1 MARWSN
7 KAGRS
12 VETYAHIYQGAREQ
26 LRGRPARTFNTHNRS
41 TALSLGATKRS
52 AVSAVWHLAVLLSG
66 VCALAPASVAA
77 QGIRYHL
84 RPAATWTEWDGAL
97 GLENGRF
104 LGGMAGIGFGRY
116 VDLTGFY
123 LRSDNRWTNLS
134 SIPFAAE
141 EGKPLTDQ
149 SVDIVSYGSELSI
162 GLASGSL
169 VPLLMGGGG
178 ILRFRPAAGEEIQR
192 IQLKYGLGFRTL
204 LTDALEAEVMLER
217 NRYYLDSLDRARP
230 VSEGDPAFSE
240 DPDADALRRN
250 LAVRVG
256 LGLRL
261 EGVDYNQVRDLDR
274 TGMHTGSRLSLEPFG
289 GLQTFDAGLGINHQS
304 IAGFRAGFD
313 LGPFLGLRGF
323 WWRGVNDDFDAW
335 EGVEGYG
342 GEAQFKLSSD
352 AEVSPHLLAGGGKMV
367 FAPDFS
373 EGGADVSADRKALI
387 LGGGLDL
394 RFGPRLLLSA
404 TARDYIVAGS
414 GFGDTP
420 PDLQDVQD
428 PRQLAHNWQMS
439 VGLKIL
445 VGGDTRPSRAE
456 AARRGAVAAPMT
468 RGEAVPA
475 GDKQTEQTRLQ
486 AGTQAG
492 LVPEQ
497 MVIRVP
503 GSDEPLIV
511 SNSVATPPIIVIPVG
526 IPAYDLPDGAED
538 TPATAGADV
547 MTLADF
553 RDLLRAEIAR
563 VTASN
568 NPATASSGTGVSQAD
583 LKAVETRLAELLK
596 SRLDDIQR
604 RLDEIARTGAETRLK
619 SRLDDMQRRLD
630 EIARTKAA
638 ADTLPDEP
646 NAGVEASVFGRTGL
660 DSSLGFPSQELR
672 PYTAIQFSRHWQWV
686 FGFAWDRGPS
696 DILDAFNIVP
706 EVALGLGQGKPTYMA
721 SGNLQYRFPWV
732 FERDSFWISPVA
744 SFGLGLLKQD
754 GTGLVL
760 NASYGIH
767 VQLRR
772 DHWDGVPP
780 VNLYVAHQG
789 VGLFRRDRLIV
800 GLSLER

>member
-1 MARWSN
+1 M
-7 KAGRS
+7 
-12 VETYAHIYQGAREQ
+12 
-26 LRGRPARTFNTHNRS
+26 
-41 TALSLGATKRS
+41 SLGATRRP
-52 AVSAVWHLAVLLSG
+52 AVWYLAVLLSG

-97 GLENGRF
+97 SLEHGRF

-134 SIPFAAE
+134 SVPFVAE

-204 LTDALEAEVMLER
+204 LTDAVEAEVMLER
-217 NRYYLDSLDRARP
+217 SRYHLDPPARAVP
-230 VSEGDPAFSE
+230 VSNGDPAVPE
-240 DPDADALRRN
+240 DTDADALRRN

-261 EGVDYNQVRDLDR
+261 GEVGYNQVRNLDR
-274 TGMHTGSRLSLEPFG
+274 TGARLSFEPFG
-289 GLQTFDAGLGINHQS
+289 GLQTFDASLGINHQS

-323 WWRGVNDDFDAW
+323 WWRGVNDGFDAW

-342 GEAQFKLSSD
+342 GEAQFNLGSD
-352 AEVSPHLLAGGGKMV
+352 PWFSPHLLAGGGRMV

-373 EGGADVSADRKALI
+373 AGGADVPADREALI
-387 LGGGLDL
+387 LGGGLDARL
-394 RFGPRLLLSA
+394 GPRLLLSA
-404 TARDYIVAGS
+404 TARDYIVTGS

-420 PDLQDVQD
+420 PDLQDVQE
-428 PRQLAHNWQMS
+428 PQQLAHNWQMS
-439 VGLKIL
+439 IGLKIL

-456 AARRGAVAAPMT
+456 AARRGEIATAPMT
-468 RGEAVPA
+468 RGKAVPVK
-475 GDKQTEQTRLQ
+475 DERTEQTQPQ
-486 AGTQAG
+486 AGTQ
-492 LVPEQ
+492 PEQ

-511 SNSVATPPIIVIPVG
+511 SNPVAAPPIIVIPIG
-526 IPAYDLPDGAED
+526 IPGEAED
-538 TPATAGADV
+538 TPPTAGADV

-553 RDLLRAEIAR
+553 RDLLRAELAH
-563 VTASN
+563 VTALSS
-568 NPATASSGTGVSQAD
+568 PATAAPGTGVSQAD

-596 SRLDDIQR
+596 SRLDDMQR
-604 RLDEIARTGAETRLK
+604 KLDEIARTKAADTRLK
-619 SRLDDMQRRLD
+619 SRLDDMQRKLD
-630 EIARTKAA
+630 EIIRTKAA
-638 ADTLPDEP
+638 VADTLP
-646 NAGVEASVFGRTGL
+646 AKALVFGHTGL
-660 DSSLGFPSQELR
+660 DFSLGFPSQELR

-686 FGFAWDRGPS
+686 AGFAWDRGPS

-706 EVALGLGQGKPTYMA
+706 EVALGFGQGKPTWMA
-721 SGNLQYRFPWV
+721 AGNLQYRFPWV
-732 FERDSFWISPVA
+732 FERDSFWISPVT
-744 SFGLGLLKQD
+744 SFGLGLLNQD

-772 DHWDGVPP
+772 DRGDGSPP

-789 VGLFRRDRLIV
+789 IGLFRRDRLIF

>member
-7 KAGRS
+7 KAERS
-12 VETYAHIYQGAREQ
+12 VETYALIYQGAREQ
-26 LRGRPARTFNTHNRS
+26 LRVRPARTFNTHNRS
-41 TALSLGATKRS
+41 TALSLGDTRRS
-52 AVSAVWHLAVLLSG
+52 AISAIWYLAVFLSG
-66 VCALAPASVAA
+66 IYALAPASVAA
-77 QGIRYHL
+77 QGIHYHL
-84 RPAATWTEWDGAL
+84 RPTATWTEWDGAL
-97 GLENGRF
+97 GLEHGRF
-104 LGGMAGIGFGRY
+104 LGGMVGFGFGQY

-123 LRSDNRWTNLS
+123 MRSDNRWTNLS
-134 SIPFAAE
+134 SVPLAAE
-141 EGKPLTDQ
+141 EEKPLTDQ

-178 ILRFRPAAGEEIQR
+178 ILRFRPAAGEDIQR

-204 LTDALEAEVMLER
+204 LTDELEAEVMLER
-217 NRYYLDSLDRARP
+217 SRYHLNPLDRVVP
-230 VSEGDPAFSE
+230 ISNGDPAFPE
-240 DPDADALRRN
+240 DPDVGALRRN

-261 EGVDYNQVRDLDR
+261 GGVDYNQVRDLDR
-274 TGMHTGSRLSLEPFG
+274 TGSRLLLEPFG

-323 WWRGVNDDFDAW
+323 WWRGVNDGFDAW

-342 GEAQFKLSSD
+342 GEAQFNLGSD
-352 AEVSPHLLAGGGKMV
+352 PWFSPHLLAGGGRMV

-373 EGGADVSADRKALI
+373 EGRTDVPADREALV
-387 LGGGLDL
+387 LGGGVDV
-394 RFGPRLLLSA
+394 RFGPRLHLSA
-404 TARDYIVAGS
+404 AARDYIVTGP
-414 GFGDTP
+414 GFGDAP
-420 PDLQDVQD
+420 PALQDVKD
-428 PRQLAHNWQMS
+428 PRQLVHNWQMS

-445 VGGDTRPSRAE
+445 VGGDTRPSRAK
-456 AARRGAVAAPMT
+456 AARRGEVAAPIT

-475 GDKQTEQTRLQ
+475 EDERAGQTRLQ
-486 AGTQAG
+486 AGTQ
-492 LVPEQ
+492 PEQ
-497 MVIRVP
+497 VVIRVP
-503 GSDEPLIV
+503 GNDEPLIV
-511 SNSVATPPIIVIPVG
+511 SNPAAAPPIIVIPIG
-526 IPAYDLPDGAED
+526 IPAYGLPGGAED

-563 VTASN
+563 VTASS
-568 NPATASSGTGVSQAD
+568 PATAPPSTGVSQA
-583 LKAVETRLAELLK
+583 AFEAAETRLAEL
-596 SRLDDIQR
+596 
-604 RLDEIARTGAETRLK
+604 LK

-630 EIARTKAA
+630 EIARTETTAEIRLTELKSHLDDMQRRLDEIARTEAAA
-638 ADTLPDEP
+638 ADTLPTEP
-646 NAGVEASVFGRTGL
+646 DAGVEAPVFGRTGL

-706 EVALGLGQGKPTYMA
+706 EVALGFGQGKPTYMA

-732 FERDSFWISPVA
+732 FERDSFWVSPVT
-744 SFGLGLLKQD
+744 SFGLGLLNQD
-754 GTGLVL
+754 GTELVL

-772 DHWDGVPP
+772 DRWDGISP

-789 VGLFRRDRLIV
+789 VGLFRRDRLIF

>member
-1 MARWSN
+1 M
-7 KAGRS
+7 
-12 VETYAHIYQGAREQ
+12 
-26 LRGRPARTFNTHNRS
+26 RTLDQVRRLDGGSPLVFTHNRS
-41 TALSLGATKRS
+41 TALSLGATRIS
-52 AVSAVWHLAVLLSG
+52 AVSAIWYLAVFLSG
-66 VCALAPASVAA
+66 VYALAPASVAA

-97 GLENGRF
+97 DLEHGRF

-134 SIPFAAE
+134 TIPFAAE
-141 EGKPLTDQ
+141 EEKPLTDQ

-204 LTDALEAEVMLER
+204 LTDELEAEVMLER
-217 NRYYLDSLDRARP
+217 NRYHLDPLDRAVP
-230 VSEGDPAFSE
+230 VSDGDPAVLE

-261 EGVDYNQVRDLDR
+261 DGGDYNQGRDLDR
-274 TGMHTGSRLSLEPFG
+274 TGTRTGSRLSFEPFG

-323 WWRGVNDDFDAW
+323 WWRGVNDGFDAW

-342 GEAQFKLSSD
+342 GEAQFNLGSD
-352 AEVSPHLLAGGGKMV
+352 AEVSPHLLAGGGRMV

-373 EGGADVSADRKALI
+373 AGGADVPADREALI
-387 LGGGLDL
+387 LGGGVDV
-394 RFGPRLLLSA
+394 RFGPRLHLSA
-404 TARDYIVAGS
+404 AARDYIVTGS
-414 GFGDTP
+414 GFGDILP
-420 PDLQDVQD
+420 NLQDVED
-428 PRQLAHNWQMS
+428 PQQLAHNWQMS

-445 VGGDTRPSRAE
+445 MGGNTRPSRAE
-456 AARRGAVAAPMT
+456 PARRGEIAAAPMT
-468 RGEAVPA
+468 REEAIPA
-475 GDKQTEQTRLQ
+475 EDEQAGQTQLQ
-486 AGTQAG
+486 AGIQAG
-492 LVPEQ
+492 LVPEPV
-497 MVIRVP
+497 VIRVP
-503 GSDEPLIV
+503 GNNEPRIV
-511 SNSVATPPIIVIPVG
+511 SNPAAAPPIIVIPIG
-526 IPAYDLPDGAED
+526 IPAYGLPGGAED
-538 TPATAGADV
+538 APATADADM

-553 RDLLRAEIAR
+553 RDLLRAEIAH
-563 VTASN
+563 VIALSS
-568 NPATASSGTGVSQAD
+568 PATASPGTGVSQA
-583 LKAVETRLAELLK
+583 AFEA
-596 SRLDDIQR
+596 
-604 RLDEIARTGAETRLK
+604 AETRVELLK

-630 EIARTKAA
+630 EIARTEAAA
-638 ADTLPDEP
+638 ADTLPAEP
-646 NAGVEASVFGRTGL
+646 DAGVEAPVFGRTGL
-660 DSSLGFPSQELR
+660 DSSLEFPSRELR

-706 EVALGLGQGKPTYMA
+706 EVALGFGQGKPTWMV

-732 FERDSFWISPVA
+732 FERDSFWISPVT
-744 SFGLGLLKQD
+744 SFGLGLLNQD
-754 GTGLVL
+754 GTELVL

-767 VQLRR
+767 MQLRR
-772 DHWDGVPP
+772 DHWDGISL

-789 VGLFRRDRLIV
+789 VGLFRRDRLIF

>member
-1 MARWSN
+1 MS
-7 KAGRS
+7 
-12 VETYAHIYQGAREQ
+12 
-26 LRGRPARTFNTHNRS
+26 LRVTR
-41 TALSLGATKRS
+41 RS
-52 AVSAVWHLAVLLSG
+52 AVSAVWHLAVFLSG
-66 VCALAPASVAA
+66 VYALAPASVAA

-84 RPAATWTEWDGAL
+84 RPAATWTQWDDAL
-97 GLENGRF
+97 GLEHGRF

-123 LRSDNRWTNLS
+123 MRSDNRWTNLP

-141 EGKPLTDQ
+141 EEKPLTDQ

-178 ILRFRPAAGEEIQR
+178 ILRFRPATGEEIQR

-217 NRYYLDSLDRARP
+217 SRYHLDPLDWAVP
-230 VSEGDPAFSE
+230 VSAGDSAVSE
-240 DPDADALRRN
+240 TGTDALRRN

-261 EGVDYNQVRDLDR
+261 GAVDYNQVRDLDR
-274 TGMHTGSRLSLEPFG
+274 TGSRLSFEPFG
-289 GLQTFDAGLGINHQS
+289 GLQTFDASLGINHQS

-323 WWRGVNDDFDAW
+323 WWRGVNDGFDAW

-342 GEAQFKLSSD
+342 GEAQFNLGSD
-352 AEVSPHLLAGGGKMV
+352 PWFSPHLLAGGGKMV

-373 EGGADVSADRKALI
+373 EGGADVPADREALI
-387 LGGGLDL
+387 LGGGVDI
-394 RFGPRLLLSA
+394 RFGPRLHLSA
-404 TARDYIVAGS
+404 TARDYIVTGS
-414 GFGDTP
+414 GFGDAP

-456 AARRGAVAAPMT
+456 AARRGEVAAPMT
-468 RGEAVPA
+468 RGAAAPA
-475 GDKQTEQTRLQ
+475 EDERTGQTRLQ
-486 AGTQAG
+486 AGTQ
-492 LVPEQ
+492 PEQ
-497 MVIRVP
+497 VVIRVP
-503 GSDEPLIV
+503 GNDEPLIV
-511 SNSVATPPIIVIPVG
+511 SNPGAAPPIIVIPIG
-526 IPAYDLPDGAED
+526 IPAHGLPGEAKD

-563 VTASN
+563 VAALN
-568 NPATASSGTGVSQAD
+568 NPATASPGTGVSQAD
-583 LKAVETRLAELLK
+583 LRAAETRLAELLK
-596 SRLDDIQR
+596 SRLDDMQR
-604 RLDEIARTGAETRLK
+604 KLDEITRTKATETRLK
-619 SRLDDMQRRLD
+619 SRLDDMQRKLD
-630 EIARTKAA
+630 EIARMKAV
-638 ADTLPDEP
+638 ADTLPAKPD
-646 NAGVEASVFGRTGL
+646 AGVGAPVFGHTGL
-660 DSSLGFPSQELR
+660 DSSLGFPSRELR

-686 FGFAWDRGPS
+686 AGFAWDRGLSNTFKP
-696 DILDAFNIVP
+696 FNIVP
-706 EVALGLGQGKPTYMA
+706 EVALGFGQGKPTWMA
-721 SGNLQYRFPWV
+721 SGNFQYRFPWV
-732 FERDSFWISPVA
+732 FERDSFWISPVT
-744 SFGLGLLKQD
+744 SLGLGLLNQD

-772 DHWDGVPP
+772 ARGDGTPP
-780 VNLYVAHQG
+780 VNLYIAHQG
-789 VGLFRRDRLIV
+789 IGLFRRDRLIF

>member
-1 MARWSN
+1 MR
-7 KAGRS
+7 
-12 VETYAHIYQGAREQ
+12 
-26 LRGRPARTFNTHNRS
+26 
-41 TALSLGATKRS
+41 
-52 AVSAVWHLAVLLSG
+52 SAVWHLAVFLSG
-66 VCALAPASVAA
+66 VYALAPASAAA

-84 RPAATWTEWDGAL
+84 RPAATWTQWDGAL
-97 GLENGRF
+97 GLEHGRF

-123 LRSDNRWTNLS
+123 LRTDNRWTNLS
-134 SIPFAAE
+134 SVPFASE
-141 EGKPLTDQ
+141 EQKPRTDQ
-149 SVDIVSYGSELSI
+149 SVDIASYGSELSI

-178 ILRFRPAAGEEIQR
+178 ILRFRPVAGEEIQR

-217 NRYYLDSLDRARP
+217 SRYHLDPLDRAGP
-230 VSEGDPAFSE
+230 VSDDDSAFPE

-261 EGVDYNQVRDLDR
+261 GGMDYNQVRDSDR
-274 TGMHTGSRLSLEPFG
+274 TGMHTDQSLTSISRLSFEPFG
-289 GLQTFDAGLGINHQS
+289 GLQMFDAGLGINHQS

-342 GEAQFKLSSD
+342 GEAQFNLNSD
-352 AEVSPHLLAGGGKMV
+352 AEVSPHLLAGGGRMV
-367 FAPDFS
+367 FAPDFGA
-373 EGGADVSADRKALI
+373 EGADVPADRKMLV
-387 LGGGLDL
+387 LGGGLDARL
-394 RFGPRLLLSA
+394 GPRLLLSA
-404 TARDYIVAGS
+404 TARDYIVPGS
-414 GFGDTP
+414 DFGDTP

-445 VGGDTRPSRAE
+445 MGGDTRRS
-456 AARRGAVAAPMT
+456 GAVAAPMT
-468 RGEAVPA
+468 RGEAVPTENER
-475 GDKQTEQTRLQ
+475 TEQTRLQ
-486 AGTQAG
+486 AGTQ
-492 LVPEQ
+492 PEQ
-497 MVIRVP
+497 VVIQVP
-503 GSDEPLIV
+503 GSDEPLII
-511 SNSVATPPIIVIPVG
+511 SNPVAAPSIIVIPIG
-526 IPAYDLPDGAED
+526 IPVYGPSDGAAD
-538 TPATAGADV
+538 PPASASADV

-568 NPATASSGTGVSQAD
+568 TPATTGVSQAD
-583 LKAVETRLAELLK
+583 LKVAETRVELLK
-596 SRLDDIQR
+596 SHLNDMQR
-604 RLDEIARTGAETRLK
+604 RLDEIARTKAADTRLAELLK

-638 ADTLPDEP
+638 ADTLSAGPD
-646 NAGVEASVFGRTGL
+646 ASVEASVFGHTGL
-660 DSSLGFPSQELR
+660 DSSLGFPARELR

-686 FGFAWDRGPS
+686 AGFAWDRGPS
-696 DILDAFNIVP
+696 DILDGFNIVP
-706 EVALGLGQGKPTYMA
+706 EVTLGFGQGKPTWMA
-721 SGNLQYRFPWV
+721 ASNFQYRFPWV
-732 FERDSFWISPVA
+732 FERDSFWISPIT
-744 SFGLGLLKQD
+744 SFGLGLLNQD
-754 GTGLVL
+754 GIGLVL

-767 VQLRR
+767 MQLRR
-772 DHWDGVPP
+772 DRGDGIPP

-789 VGLFRRDRLIV
+789 VGLFGRDRLIF

>member
-1 MARWSN
+1 M
-7 KAGRS
+7 
-12 VETYAHIYQGAREQ
+12 
-26 LRGRPARTFNTHNRS
+26 
-41 TALSLGATKRS
+41 SLGATRRP
-52 AVSAVWHLAVLLSG
+52 AVSAIWYLAVFLSG
-66 VCALAPASVAA
+66 VCALAPTSVVA

-84 RPAATWTEWDGAL
+84 RPAATWTQWDGAL
-97 GLENGRF
+97 GLKHGRF

-134 SIPFAAE
+134 TIPFAAE
-141 EGKPLTDQ
+141 EEKPLTDQ
-149 SVDIVSYGSELSI
+149 SVDIASYGSELSI

-192 IQLKYGLGFRTL
+192 IHLKYGLGFRTL

-217 NRYYLDSLDRARP
+217 SRYHLDPLDRAVP
-230 VSEGDPAFSE
+230 VSEGDSAFSE
-240 DPDADALRRN
+240 DLDADALRRN

-261 EGVDYNQVRDLDR
+261 GEVDYNQVRDLDR
-274 TGMHTGSRLSLEPFG
+274 TGSRLSFEPFG

-323 WWRGVNDDFDAW
+323 WWRGVNDAFDAW

-342 GEAQFKLSSD
+342 GEAQFNLSSD
-352 AEVSPHLLAGGGKMV
+352 AEVSPHLLVGGGKMV
-367 FAPDFS
+367 FAPDFG
-373 EGGADVSADRKALI
+373 EGGADVPADRKALV
-387 LGGGLDL
+387 LGGGLDARL
-394 RFGPRLLLSA
+394 GPRLRLSA
-404 TARDYIVAGS
+404 TALDYIVTGP
-414 GFGDTP
+414 GFGDAP

-439 VGLKIL
+439 VGLEIL
-445 VGGDTRPSRAE
+445 VGGDIRSSRAE
-456 AARRGAVAAPMT
+456 AARSGAVAAPMT

-475 GDKQTEQTRLQ
+475 ADERAEQTRLQ
-486 AGTQAG
+486 AGPQ
-492 LVPEQ
+492 PEQ
-497 MVIRVP
+497 MIIQVP

-511 SNSVATPPIIVIPVG
+511 SNPVASPPIIVIPIS
-526 IPAYDLPDGAED
+526 IPAYGLPGGAED
-538 TPATAGADV
+538 TPATVGTDV

-563 VTASN
+563 VTASSSS
-568 NPATASSGTGVSQAD
+568 ATASSGTGVSQAD
-583 LKAVETRLAELLK
+583 LKVVEARVELLK
-596 SRLDDIQR
+596 SRLDDMQR
-604 RLDEIARTGAETRLK
+604 RLDEIARTKAAADTRLAELLK

-638 ADTLPDEP
+638 ADTLD
-646 NAGVEASVFGRTGL
+646 AGVVGPVFDHTRL
-660 DSSLGFPSQELR
+660 DSSLGFPSRELR

-686 FGFAWDRGPS
+686 AGFAWDRGPS
-696 DILDAFNIVP
+696 NILDGFNIVP
-706 EVALGLGQGKPTYMA
+706 EIALGFGQGKPTWMA
-721 SGNLQYRFPWV
+721 SGNFQYRFPWV
-732 FERDSFWISPVA
+732 FERDSFWISPVT
-744 SFGLGLLKQD
+744 SFGLGLLNQD
-754 GTGLVL
+754 GTELVL

-772 DHWDGVPP
+772 DHWDDIPP

-789 VGLFRRDRLIV
+789 VGLFRRDRLIF

>member
-1 MARWSN
+1 M
-7 KAGRS
+7 
-12 VETYAHIYQGAREQ
+12 V
-26 LRGRPARTFNTHNRS
+26 
-41 TALSLGATKRS
+41 
-52 AVSAVWHLAVLLSG
+52 
-66 VCALAPASVAA
+66 A

-84 RPAATWTEWDGAL
+84 RPAATWTQWDGAL

-104 LGGMAGIGFGRY
+104 LGGTAGIGFGRH

-123 LRSDNRWTNLS
+123 MRSDNRWTNLS
-134 SIPFAAE
+134 TIPFAAE
-141 EGKPLTDQ
+141 EEKPLTDQ
-149 SVDIVSYGSELSI
+149 SVDIISYGSELSI

-217 NRYYLDSLDRARP
+217 NRYHLDPLDRAVP
-230 VSEGDPAFSE
+230 VSEGDSAVAE
-240 DPDADALRRN
+240 DLDADALRRD

-261 EGVDYNQVRDLDR
+261 GEVDYNQVRDLDR
-274 TGMHTGSRLSLEPFG
+274 TGSRLSLEPFG
-289 GLQTFDAGLGINHQS
+289 GLQTFDADLGINHQS

-313 LGPFLGLRGF
+313 LGPFLGLSGF

-342 GEAQFKLSSD
+342 GEAQFNLSSD
-352 AEVSPHLLAGGGKMV
+352 AEVSPHLLVGGGKMV
-367 FAPDFS
+367 FAPDFD
-373 EGGADVSADRKALI
+373 EGGVDVPADRKALV
-387 LGGGLDL
+387 LGGGLDARL
-394 RFGPRLLLSA
+394 GPRLRLSA
-404 TARDYIVAGS
+404 TARDYIVTGP
-414 GFGDTP
+414 GLGDAP

-445 VGGDTRPSRAE
+445 VGGDIRSSRAE
-456 AARRGAVAAPMT
+456 AARSGAVAAPMT

-475 GDKQTEQTRLQ
+475 EDERAEQTQIQ

-497 MVIRVP
+497 MIIQVP

-511 SNSVATPPIIVIPVG
+511 SNPVASPPIIVIPIS
-526 IPAYDLPDGAED
+526 IPAYGLPGGAED

-553 RDLLRAEIAR
+553 RDLLRAELAR
-563 VTASN
+563 ASASSS
-568 NPATASSGTGVSQAD
+568 PATASSGTDVSQAD
-583 LKAVETRLAELLK
+583 LKAVEARVEL
-596 SRLDDIQR
+596 
-604 RLDEIARTGAETRLK
+604 LK

-630 EIARTKAA
+630 EIARTEAA
-638 ADTLPDEP
+638 ADTRLAELLKSRLDDMQGRLDEIARTKATADTLPAEP
-646 NAGVEASVFGRTGL
+646 DAGVEALVFGHTGL
-660 DSSLGFPSQELR
+660 DSSLGFPARELR

-686 FGFAWDRGPS
+686 AGFAWERGPS
-696 DILDAFNIVP
+696 NILDGFNIVP
-706 EVALGLGQGKPTYMA
+706 EIALGFGQGKPTWMA
-721 SGNLQYRFPWV
+721 SGNFQYRFPWV
-732 FERDSFWISPVA
+732 FERDSFWISPVT
-744 SFGLGLLKQD
+744 SFGLGLLNQD

-772 DHWDGVPP
+772 DRGDGTPP

-789 VGLFRRDRLIV
+789 VGLFHRDRLIF

>member
-12 VETYAHIYQGAREQ
+12 VEIYAHIYQGAREQ

-41 TALSLGATKRS
+41 TALSLGATRRS
-52 AVSAVWHLAVLLSG
+52 AVSAIWYLAVFLLG
-66 VCALAPASVAA
+66 VYALAPASVAA

-97 GLENGRF
+97 GLEHGRF
-104 LGGMAGIGFGRY
+104 LGGMVGIGFGQY

-123 LRSDNRWTNLS
+123 MRSDNRWTNLS

-141 EGKPLTDQ
+141 EEKPLTDQ

-204 LTDALEAEVMLER
+204 LTDELEAEMMLER
-217 NRYYLDSLDRARP
+217 SRYHLDPLDRVVP
-230 VSEGDPAFSE
+230 VPDGDPAFSE
-240 DPDADALRRN
+240 DPAAGALRRN

-261 EGVDYNQVRDLDR
+261 GGVDYKQGRDLDR
-274 TGMHTGSRLSLEPFG
+274 TGTRTSSRLSFEPFG

-323 WWRGVNDDFDAW
+323 WWRGVNDGFDAW
-335 EGVEGYG
+335 ERVEGYG
-342 GEAQFKLSSD
+342 GEAQFNLSSD

-367 FAPDFS
+367 FAPDFG
-373 EGGADVSADRKALI
+373 EGGADVPADRKALV
-387 LGGGLDL
+387 LGGGLDARL
-394 RFGPRLLLSA
+394 GPRLLLSA
-404 TARDYIVAGS
+404 TARDYIVPGS

-439 VGLKIL
+439 VGLKII
-445 VGGDTRPSRAE
+445 VGGDTRPSRAG
-456 AARRGAVAAPMT
+456 AARSGAVAAPMT
-468 RGEAVPA
+468 RGKAVPTE
-475 GDKQTEQTRLQ
+475 DERVEQTRLQ
-486 AGTQAG
+486 AGTQ
-492 LVPEQ
+492 PEQ
-497 MVIRVP
+497 VVIRVP
-503 GSDEPLIV
+503 GNDEPLIV
-511 SNSVATPPIIVIPVG
+511 SNPATAPPIIVIPIG
-526 IPAYDLPDGAED
+526 IPAHGLPNETED

-547 MTLADF
+547 MTLTDF

-563 VTASN
+563 VIALSS
-568 NPATASSGTGVSQAD
+568 PATTPSGTGVSQAD
-583 LKAVETRLAELLK
+583 LKAVETRMEL
-596 SRLDDIQR
+596 
-604 RLDEIARTGAETRLK
+604 LK

-638 ADTLPDEP
+638 AADTLPTEP
-646 NAGVEASVFGRTGL
+646 DAGVEAPVFERTGL

-706 EVALGLGQGKPTYMA
+706 EVALGFGQGKPTYMA

-732 FERDSFWISPVA
+732 FERDSFWISPVT
-744 SFGLGLLKQD
+744 SFGLGLLNQD
-754 GTGLVL
+754 GIELVL

-772 DHWDGVPP
+772 DRGDGTPP

-789 VGLFRRDRLIV
+789 IGLFRRDRLIF

>member
-1 MARWSN
+1 MN
-7 KAGRS
+7 N
-12 VETYAHIYQGAREQ
+12 TN
-26 LRGRPARTFNTHNRS
+26 FNTHNRS
-41 TALSLGATKRS
+41 TALSLGATRIS
-52 AVSAVWHLAVLLSG
+52 AIVAIWHIAVLLSG

-77 QGIRYHL
+77 QGIRYYL

-123 LRSDNRWTNLS
+123 LRSDNRWSNLS
-134 SIPFAAE
+134 PIPFAAE

-217 NRYYLDSLDRARP
+217 SRYHLDPLDRAVP

-261 EGVDYNQVRDLDR
+261 EGVDYNQVRDLDQIGTR
-274 TGMHTGSRLSLEPFG
+274 TGSRLSLEPFG
-289 GLQTFDAGLGINHQS
+289 GLQTFDASLGIDHQS

-335 EGVEGYG
+335 ERVEGYG
-342 GEAQFKLSSD
+342 GEAQFNLSSD
-352 AEVSPHLLAGGGKMV
+352 AAASPYLLAGGGKMV

-373 EGGADVSADRKALI
+373 EGGADVPADRKALV

-394 RFGPRLLLSA
+394 RFGPRLRLSA

-420 PDLQDVQD
+420 PDLQDVKD

-456 AARRGAVAAPMT
+456 AARRGAVAAPMA

-475 GDKQTEQTRLQ
+475 EDERTGQTRLQ

-497 MVIRVP
+497 VVIRVP
-503 GSDEPLIV
+503 DNDEPLII
-511 SNSVATPPIIVIPVG
+511 SNPGAAPPIIVIPIG
-526 IPAYDLPDGAED
+526 IPAYGLPGEAED

-563 VTASN
+563 VIALSSPT
-568 NPATASSGTGVSQAD
+568 TASSGTGVSQSD
-583 LKAVETRLAELLK
+583 LKAVETHLAELLK
-596 SRLDDIQR
+596 SRLDDMQR
-604 RLDEIARTGAETRLK
+604 RLDEIARTKAADTRLK

-630 EIARTKAA
+630 EIARTKAV
-638 ADTLPDEP
+638 ADTLPAEP
-646 NAGVEASVFGRTGL
+646 DAGVEAPVFGHTGL
-660 DSSLGFPSQELR
+660 DSSLGFPSRELR

-686 FGFAWDRGPS
+686 AGFAWDRGPS

-706 EVALGLGQGKPTYMA
+706 EVALGFGQGKPTYMA

-732 FERDSFWISPVA
+732 FERDSFWISPVT

-789 VGLFRRDRLIV
+789 VGLFRRDRLIF

>member
-1 MARWSN
+1 M
-7 KAGRS
+7 
-12 VETYAHIYQGAREQ
+12 
-26 LRGRPARTFNTHNRS
+26 
-41 TALSLGATKRS
+41 SLGVTRRS
-52 AVSAVWHLAVLLSG
+52 AVSAVWHLAVFLSG
-66 VCALAPASVAA
+66 ICALAPASVAA

-84 RPAATWTEWDGAL
+84 RPAATWTQWDGAL

-104 LGGMAGIGFGRY
+104 LGGMAGIRFGRY

-134 SIPFAAE
+134 TIPFAAE
-141 EGKPLTDQ
+141 EEKPLTDQ
-149 SVDIVSYGSELSI
+149 SVDIASYGSELSI

-217 NRYYLDSLDRARP
+217 SRYHLDPLDRAVP
-230 VSEGDPAFSE
+230 VSEGDPAVAE
-240 DPDADALRRN
+240 DLDADALRRN

-261 EGVDYNQVRDLDR
+261 GEVDYNQVRDLDR
-274 TGMHTGSRLSLEPFG
+274 TGSRLSLEPFG
-289 GLQTFDAGLGINHQS
+289 GLQTFDADLGINHQS

-335 EGVEGYG
+335 KGVEGYG
-342 GEAQFKLSSD
+342 GEAQFNLSSD
-352 AEVSPHLLAGGGKMV
+352 AEVSPHLLVGGGKMV
-367 FAPDFS
+367 FAPDFG
-373 EGGADVSADRKALI
+373 EGGADVPADRKALV
-387 LGGGLDL
+387 LGGGLDARL
-394 RFGPRLLLSA
+394 GPRLRLSA
-404 TARDYIVAGS
+404 TARDYIVTGP

-445 VGGDTRPSRAE
+445 MGGDIRSSRAE
-456 AARRGAVAAPMT
+456 AARSGTVAAPMT

-475 GDKQTEQTRLQ
+475 EDERAEQTRLQ
-486 AGTQAG
+486 AGTQAEP
-492 LVPEQ
+492 VSEQ
-497 MVIRVP
+497 MIIQVP
-503 GSDEPLIV
+503 GSDEPLII
-511 SNSVATPPIIVIPVG
+511 SNPVASPPIIVIPIS
-526 IPAYDLPDGAED
+526 IPAYGLPGGAED

-553 RDLLRAEIAR
+553 RDLLRAELAR
-563 VTASN
+563 ASASSS
-568 NPATASSGTGVSQAD
+568 PATASSGTGVSQAD
-583 LKAVETRLAELLK
+583 LKAVEARVEL
-596 SRLDDIQR
+596 
-604 RLDEIARTGAETRLK
+604 LK

-630 EIARTKAA
+630 EIARTETAAETRLAELLKSRLDDMQRRLDEIARTEATA
-638 ADTLPDEP
+638 ADTLPAEP
-646 NAGVEASVFGRTGL
+646 NAGVEASVFERTGL

-686 FGFAWDRGPS
+686 FGFAWDRGASGTFKP
-696 DILDAFNIVP
+696 FNIVP
-706 EVALGLGQGKPTYMA
+706 EVALGFGQGKPTWMA
-721 SGNLQYRFPWV
+721 SGNFQYRFPWV
-732 FERDSFWISPVA
+732 FERDSFWISPVT
-744 SFGLGLLKQD
+744 SFGLGLLSQD
-754 GTGLVL
+754 GTELVL

-772 DHWDGVPP
+772 DRGDGTPP

-789 VGLFRRDRLIV
+789 VGLFRRDRLIF